1 MAVVVGFTAAVD
13 SMVAED
19 LAGVDSTEAEV
30 VAATARK
37 SYSSIARPVGKA

>member
-1 MAVVVGFTAAVD
+1 MAVVVGFTAA
-13 SMVAED
+13 
-19 LAGVDSTEAEV
+19 VDSTEAEV